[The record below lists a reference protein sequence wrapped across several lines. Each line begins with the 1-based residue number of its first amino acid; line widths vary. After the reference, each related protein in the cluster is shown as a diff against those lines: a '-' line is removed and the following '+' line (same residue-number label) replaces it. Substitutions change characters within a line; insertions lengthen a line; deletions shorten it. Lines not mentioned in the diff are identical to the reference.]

1 MCNIEHVFFLFFPFL
16 PCVELN
22 VNHSVAVCFY
32 KQAMYALRLKKCPFT
47 DNKLQPN
54 QTEPKHQIGAAF
66 VGNVVPS

>member
-1 MCNIEHVFFLFFPFL
+1 MCNVEYVFFLFF

-22 VNHSVAVCFY
+22 VNHCVAVCFY
-32 KQAMYALRLKKCPFT
+32 KQAMCALRLKKCPFT

-66 VGNVVPS
+66 VGNVVLS